1 MNFKISLQQG
11 LIWRSLYF
19 ISLLLVNVFFSRYLQ
34 ASMTGWVFYLTNI
47 FSFVLLL
54 ASLSL
59 ESGITFFAASGK
71 VNANHLFWLSGLWSL
86 AIGVVS
92 SLLLYAY
99 LHYFGDLDP
108 VHGLQYLYFS
118 FCYITGL
125 LFTNYTTVLFYAKGN
140 FRLPNVVM
148 VLINLSLLILILFFY
163 FAAPSTHAID
173 MVLRIYFF
181 YFLFQGIF
189 LYITYLARYKSWQ
202 EFGWL
207 TGGEIKNLL
216 RFSVI
221 ALMANIIF
229 FLVYRI
235 DYWFVHKSPVC
246 TDADLG
252 NYIQVSK
259 IGQMLLVVPQ
269 IIASVVYPGTASGTA
284 REMVHTGIMVIAR
297 LLSRLFLLALLFTV
311 FFGNTFFIA
320 VFGNTFDRMWLPF
333 IILIPGIFS
342 LSVLTMLSSYFA
354 GKGNLRVNV
363 IGAALALIIVIL
375 GDAIFVPVY
384 GIVAAACV
392 STIAYTV
399 NLAFSLRQF
408 KRDYNINVIDFFHW
422 QKADYVWLKK
432 ISSKEKPV

>member
-71 VNANHLFWLSGLWSL
+71 VNANHLFWVAGLWSL
-86 AIGVVS
+86 AIGAIS
-92 SLLLYAY
+92 SVLLYAY

-108 VHGLQYLYFS
+108 QHGLQYLYFS

-148 VLINLSLLILILFFY
+148 VMMNLSLLILILFFY
-163 FAAPSTHAID
+163 FSPTNAID
-173 MVLRIYFF
+173 EVLLIYFF

-189 LYITYLARYKSWQ
+189 LYITYLVRYKSWQ
-202 EFGWL
+202 EFGWI
-207 TGGEIKNLL
+207 TGIETKKLL

-221 ALMANIIF
+221 ALIANTIF

-269 IIASVVYPGTASGTA
+269 IIASVVYPGTASGTG
-284 REMVHTGIMVIAR
+284 REMVHNGIMVIAR
-297 LLSRLFLLALLFTV
+297 LLSRLFLIALILSF
-311 FFGNTFFIA
+311 FFGNAFFMA
-320 VFGNTFDRMWLPF
+320 VFGDTFDRMWLPF

-363 IGAALALIIVIL
+363 IGAALALMIVII
-375 GDAIFVPVY
+375 GDAIFVPAY
-384 GIVAAACV
+384 GIIAAACV
-392 STIAYTV
+392 STLAYTV

-408 KRDYNINVIDFFHW
+408 KRDYNINVIGFFHW
-422 QKADYVWLKK
+422 QKEDYVWLKK
-432 ISSKEKPV
+432 IISKEKPV

>member
-11 LIWRSLYF
+11 MIWRSLYF

-34 ASMTGWVFYLTNI
+34 AATIGWVFYLTNI
-47 FSFVLLL
+47 FSFVQLL

-71 VNANHLFWLSGLWSL
+71 INANHLFWVSAVWSIIIGL
-86 AIGVVS
+86 IS
-92 SLLLYAY
+92 SFCLYFY
-99 LHYFGDLDP
+99 LHYFGELDP
-108 VHGLQYLYFS
+108 TAGLKYFYFS

-125 LFTNYTTVLFYAKGN
+125 LLTNYATVLFYAKGI
-140 FRLPNVVM
+140 FKLPNVLM
-148 VLINLSLLILILFFY
+148 VCLNISLLFIIIYLFSSS
-163 FAAPSTHAID
+163 ADAID
-173 MVLRIYFF
+173 IVLNIYFF
-181 YFLFQGIF
+181 YFLLQGFILF
-189 LYITYLARYKSWQ
+189 FAYLLQNKSWR
-202 EFGWL
+202 EFGWTSKL
-207 TGGEIKNLL
+207 ETKKIL

-221 ALMANIIF
+221 ALMANTIF

-259 IGQMLLVVPQ
+259 IGQMLLIVPQ
-269 IIASVVYPGTASGTA
+269 IIASVVYPGTASGQG
-284 REMVHTGIMVIAR
+284 REQFHAGIMIIAR
-297 LLSRLFLLALLFTV
+297 LLSRLFLIALIISVLFGNFIFITV
-311 FFGNTFFIA
+311 FGE
-320 VFGNTFDRMWLPF
+320 TFDRMWLPF

-363 IGAALALIIVIL
+363 IGATIALAIVIV
-375 GDAIFVPVY
+375 GDYFLVPVY
-384 GIVAAACV
+384 GIVAAASV
-392 STIAYTV
+392 STIAYMA

-408 KRDYNINVIDFFHW
+408 KMDYHISIAHFFIW
-422 QKADYVWLKK
+422 QKSDFGWLKK
-432 ISSKEKPV
+432 FISKEKSI